1 MSHPHNP
8 DTRIVLAPQCWL
20 VDIGERPLESRG
32 FGSLLRREGIRCASR
47 SVATPMPT
55 GAMSSPQTSV
65 ARNFSRYLRFGVPI
79 LERGMRTEVYS
90 GIDRRAK
97 ECYGKNVMEG
107 QFLPG
112 LKTGVSL
119 PI

>member
-8 DTRIVLAPQCWL
+8 DTRIVLAPKRWL

-55 GAMSSPQTSV
+55 GAISSHRKHLCPATSAV
-65 ARNFSRYLRFGVPI
+65 ISGSECPSSN
-79 LERGMRTEVYS
+79 EVCGQRS
-90 GIDRRAK
+90 AQVSTG
-97 ECYGKNVMEG
+97 EQKNVMEG